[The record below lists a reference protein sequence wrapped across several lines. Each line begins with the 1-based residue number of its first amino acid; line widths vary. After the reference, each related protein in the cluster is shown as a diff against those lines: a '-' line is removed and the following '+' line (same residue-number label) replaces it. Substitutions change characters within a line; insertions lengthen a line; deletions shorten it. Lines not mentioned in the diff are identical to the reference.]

1 MDKYEK
7 RQLRAF
13 LDINKNLSLGFKSYK
28 DLVGKTVK
36 LTINHSYYFDSTVG
50 GQRLYIQELENYP
63 WGNCISV
70 NAVVLEDHSN
80 FIDVLILPH
89 QNPEGYDI
97 SKPYRHSINK
107 WNIGKLFK
115 IEEIK

>member
-13 LDINKNLSLGFKSYK
+13 LDINKTLSLGFKTYK
-28 DLVGKTVK
+28 DLVGKTVR
-36 LTINHSYYFDSTVG
+36 LTINHNYYWDSAAEE
-50 GQRLYIQELENYP
+50 QRLYIQELEYYP
-63 WGNCISV
+63 WGSCISV
-70 NAVVLEDHSN
+70 NAVVLEDHPN

-107 WNIGKLFK
+107 WNIGKLFR

>member
-13 LDINKNLSLGFKSYK
+13 LDINRNLSLGFKSYK

-36 LTINHSYYFDSTVG
+36 LTINHSYYQDSATGV
-50 GQRLYIQELENYP
+50 QRLYIQEHEYYP
-63 WGNCISV
+63 WGDCISV
-70 NAVVLEDHSN
+70 EAKILEDYPN

-89 QNPEGYDI
+89 QNPDGYNI